1 MLTYRSSFALSL
13 PLSPFCAQGPGLT
26 GLKNLG
32 NTCYMNSI
40 MQCLSNTA
48 GLRDFFVSDD
58 GYRKQ
63 FKRTSKT
70 QRQIADEV
78 SAVMREIWL
87 NKHRHIASNDLRRV
101 VGQCK
106 QIFRGSEQQ
115 DSHEFLTILMDWLH
129 LDLQPSMDG
138 MVSVRFER
146 IASCKRKLNNVCVCV
161 W

>member
-1 MLTYRSSFALSL
+1 
-13 PLSPFCAQGPGLT
+13 
-26 GLKNLG
+26 
-32 NTCYMNSI
+32 MNSI

-48 GLRDFFVSDD
+48 RLREFFVSDE

-63 FKRTSKT
+63 FRRTSKT

-129 LDLQPSMDG
+129 LDLQPSMDRI
-138 MVSVRFER
+138 VS
-146 IASCKRKLNNVCVCV
+146 
-161 W
+161 

>member
-1 MLTYRSSFALSL
+1 MYRPYPS
-13 PLSPFCAQGPGLT
+13 AQGHGLT

-48 GLRDFFVSDD
+48 MLRDFFVSDE

-70 QRQIADEV
+70 KRQIADEV
-78 SAVMREIWL
+78 AAVMREIWL
-87 NKHRHIASNDLRRV
+87 NKHRHISSNDLRRV
-101 VGQCK
+101 VGQFK
-106 QIFRGSEQQ
+106 QIFRGMDQQ

-129 LDLQPSMDG
+129 LDLQPSMDQV
-138 MVSVRFER
+138 VSGLEWLWIR
-146 IASCKRKLNNVCVCV
+146 ILLKN
-161 W
+161 

>member
-1 MLTYRSSFALSL
+1 MATLALLHRLCVLSL
-13 PLSPFCAQGPGLT
+13 SLSLSLRLRFRLLCQGHGLT

-40 MQCLSNTA
+40 MQCLCNTA
-48 GLRDFFVSDD
+48 MLREFFVSEE

-63 FKRTSKT
+63 FRRSSKT

-101 VGQCK
+101 IGQTK

-115 DSHEFLTILMDWLH
+115 DSHEFLTILIDWLH
-129 LDLQPSMDG
+129 LDLQPTLETA
-138 MVSVRFER
+138 VSFFSLGR
-146 IASCKRKLNNVCVCV
+146 N
-161 W
+161 